1 MTLES
6 SFPVFST
13 SLPSVGAVAGA
24 PWLKSAPSIGISV
37 CAVTGGGR
45 LQGSLWKCFRLA
57 IPFHALFS
65 SAPLSCRRSLSLF
78 FFVYWRQLF
87 HAASHIISSF
97 DKGTCFFQLIFSHAF
112 SFLLIFS
119 DARIVGSMLLKN
131 KNWVS
136 ASVLPDNWA
145 LASHSSAPIFCSLS
159 QRGALK
165 RPLSP

>member
-1 MTLES
+1 MTLEN

-45 LQGSLWKCFRLA
+45 LQGGLWKCFRLA
-57 IPFHALFS
+57 IPFSCSVLF
-65 SAPLSCRRSLSLF
+65 LSLVLPPLAF
-78 FFVYWRQLF
+78 LFYVYWRQLF
-87 HAASHIISSF
+87 HAASHVISSF

-145 LASHSSAPIFCSLS
+145 LASHSSSPIFCSLS